1 MTGNPGFRAWTAKAV
16 EHRVLEAAETL
27 MLCPRANGPRQFG
40 SSMPEPLRDQRDAYA
55 MQTVRY
61 RRRPDAAAIDRM
73 EECWDWINAM
83 ADEQDRQLLYD
94 WAKTKCARG
103 RSLKGLAK
111 RRQCNGRT
119 LRRAITRICLAVAND
134 LNRAHK
140 PNLGAEAVAENV
152 GGTEPKSVEHCAPYW
167 RAPDAK
173 AGIDPSLSKTRLL

>member
-55 MQTVRY
+55 AQTVRY

-73 EECWDWINAM
+73 EICWDWINAL
-83 ADEQDRQLLYD
+83 ADEHDRQLLYD
-94 WAKTKCARG
+94 WARTKSARG
-103 RSLKGLAK
+103 VSLQALAE
-111 RRQCNGRT
+111 RQEHSTRT
-119 LRRAITRICLAVAND
+119 LRREITRICQTIAKG
-134 LNRAHK
+134 LNRNHE
-140 PNLGAEAVAENV
+140 PNLGDIAT
-152 GGTEPKSVEHCAPYW
+152 TEQSCAKPQTAARHSPFW

-173 AGIDPSLSKTRLL
+173 AKIDPSLGKSRLL

>member
-1 MTGNPGFRAWTAKAV
+1 MTCHPCFQAWTAKAV

-55 MQTVRY
+55 AQTVRY

-73 EECWDWINAM
+73 EECWDWINAL

-103 RSLKGLAK
+103 RSLKDLAK
-111 RRQCNGRT
+111 RRDYNGRT

-134 LNRAHK
+134 LNRDHK
-140 PNLGAEAVAENV
+140 PNFGDEAVSVNV
-152 GGTEPKSVEHCAPYW
+152 AHTEPRPAEHRTPYW
-167 RAPDAK
+167 RAPNAK
-173 AGIDPSLSKTRLL
+173 AGIDPCLSKSRSL